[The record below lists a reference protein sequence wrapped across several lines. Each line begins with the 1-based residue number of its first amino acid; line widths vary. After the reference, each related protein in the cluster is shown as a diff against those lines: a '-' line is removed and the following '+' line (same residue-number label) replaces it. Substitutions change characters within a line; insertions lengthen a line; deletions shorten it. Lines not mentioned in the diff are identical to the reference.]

1 MIARCGRANSNPEP
15 RRRNAKVRTGARK
28 HAGRMERKDLHNM
41 RAGLLSAL
49 RIALVDAT
57 RTEIEMNQ

>member
-1 MIARCGRANSNPEP
+1 
-15 RRRNAKVRTGARK
+15 
-28 HAGRMERKDLHNM
+28 MERKDLHNM